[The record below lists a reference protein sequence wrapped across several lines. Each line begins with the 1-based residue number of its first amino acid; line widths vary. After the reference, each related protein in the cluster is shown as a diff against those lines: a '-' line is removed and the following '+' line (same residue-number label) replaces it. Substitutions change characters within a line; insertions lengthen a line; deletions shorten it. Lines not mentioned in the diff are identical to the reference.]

1 MRTEGSGVGERSS
14 SESSEQ
20 QRQLR
25 LLKHMPG
32 FVVVL
37 RGSQRVYEYV
47 NDAYIAISGTA
58 RRDNSGK

>member
-1 MRTEGSGVGERSS
+1 MGERSS

-32 FVVVL
+32 FVAVL
-37 RGSQRVYEYV
+37 RGSQHVYEYV